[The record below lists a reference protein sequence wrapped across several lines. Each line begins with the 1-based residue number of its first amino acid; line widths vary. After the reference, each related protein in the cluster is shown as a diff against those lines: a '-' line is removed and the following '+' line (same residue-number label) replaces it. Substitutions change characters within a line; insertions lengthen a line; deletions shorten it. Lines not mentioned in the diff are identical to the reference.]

1 VMAGQGHNGIQCSD
15 FDALLSQAID
25 GTLSGERLQAFEAH
39 GRECQLCGPM
49 LRDAEAG
56 RNWLKSLEEV
66 EPPAY
71 LVNNILLATSGV
83 AAGKATA
90 RATWGERIGRWID
103 AILSPVVAV
112 ARQPRFAMSFGM
124 AFFTLSVTLSIAGVR
139 LSDIRHINLRPSAVR
154 RSYYETQGRVVK
166 YYENIRF
173 VYEIESRVRQLK
185 QAAPAEERPEAQ
197 PNNNN
202 ENKKKNSSGQPE
214 KQERN
219 YSQEGT
225 HVLYASL
232 PAAGD
237 LQPADLM
244 RTGMVDSPVV
254 HGATYRRFV

>member
-1 VMAGQGHNGIQCSD
+1 MAGQQHNGIQCSE

-25 GTLSGERLQAFEAH
+25 GTLSGERLEAFEAH
-39 GRECQLCGPM
+39 GRTCQLCGPM

-56 RNWLKSLEEV
+56 RSWLKSLEEV

-90 RATWGERIGRWID
+90 RATWGQRIGSWID
-103 AILSPVVAV
+103 AILSPVVSV

-139 LSDIRHINLRPSAVR
+139 LSDVRHISLRPSTVR
-154 RSYYETQGRVVK
+154 RTYYETQGRVVK

-185 QAAPAEERPEAQ
+185 QAAPAEERPETQ
-197 PNNNN
+197 PTNNN

-225 HVLYASL
+225 HVMYASL

>member
-1 VMAGQGHNGIQCSD
+1 
-15 FDALLSQAID
+15 
-25 GTLSGERLQAFEAH
+25 
-39 GRECQLCGPM
+39 
-49 LRDAEAG
+49 
-56 RNWLKSLEEV
+56 
-66 EPPAY
+66 
-71 LVNNILLATSGV
+71 
-83 AAGKATA
+83 
-90 RATWGERIGRWID
+90 
-103 AILSPVVAV
+103 
-112 ARQPRFAMSFGM
+112 MSFGM

-139 LSDIRHINLRPSAVR
+139 LSDIRHIDLRPSAVR
-154 RSYYETQGRVVK
+154 RTYYETQGRVVK

-185 QAAPAEERPEAQ
+185 QAAPAEERPETR
-197 PNNNN
+197 PTNNN